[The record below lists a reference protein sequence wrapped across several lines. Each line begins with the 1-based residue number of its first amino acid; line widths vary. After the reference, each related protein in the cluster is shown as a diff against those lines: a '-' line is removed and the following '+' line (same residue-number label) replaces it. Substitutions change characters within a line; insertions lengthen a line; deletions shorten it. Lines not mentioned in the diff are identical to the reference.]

1 METDLAPPAIG
12 TPGTGLWR
20 RIGLGQQILIGMAV
34 GAVLGLT
41 AGERVTVLQPIGE
54 LFLRLLV
61 MAAIPL
67 VFFNLLAGITSL
79 TSLGTFGRVGLRI
92 SIYYLATTVLAL
104 VLGLAVMHV
113 VQPGVGVRLTGE
125 APQQLGEVPAFSAIL
140 LDMVPSNVFAA
151 FANGKLPQVVVFAL
165 LLGIAVLT
173 LPASVRTPL
182 ASAFDVLAQALRA
195 LVGLVL
201 YLAPIGIGALMAVTV
216 HQHGG
221 GLFGPLA
228 KFIGAVWIAQALMV
242 LVYLGLLAL
251 LTPRSPLDFLRKTAP
266 LYATTAA
273 TCSSMASL
281 AQAIQVAEERLHLPR
296 SIYSF
301 TLALGATMNQN
312 GTSITLAALLLFTA
326 QAAGVEFSLASQI
339 TIVFVGILLSNGS
352 AGIPGSA
359 VVVALLFVESFNLPV
374 EIAAIVAGVYRLI
387 DMGSTTVNVM
397 GDLVGTVIVADL
409 EDRTPAGK

>member
-1 METDLAPPAIG
+1 MPTDLATPAIE
-12 TPGTGLWR
+12 TASTGLWR

-41 AGERVTVLQPIGE
+41 AGERVTILQPVGE

-92 SIYYLATTVLAL
+92 SIYYLSTTVLAL

-113 VQPGVGVRLTGE
+113 IQPGVGVQLTGE

-151 FANGKLPQVVVFAL
+151 FANGKLTQVVVFAL

-173 LPASVRTPL
+173 LPAAARNPL
-182 ASAFDVLAQALRA
+182 ANAFDVLAQALRA
-195 LVGLVL
+195 LVGIVL
-201 YLAPIGIGALMAVTV
+201 YLAPIGIGALMAVTIS
-216 HQHGG
+216 QHGA

-228 KFIGAVWIAQALMV
+228 KFIAAVWIAQAIMV
-242 LVYLGLLAL
+242 LVYLALLAL
-251 LTPRSPLDFLRKTAP
+251 LTPRSPIDFLRKTAP

-281 AQAIQVAEERLHLPR
+281 AQAIQVSEERLKLPR

-339 TIVFVGILLSNGS
+339 TIVFVGVLLSNGS

-397 GDLVGTVIVADL
+397 GDLVGTVIVSDL
-409 EDRTPAGK
+409 ETPNRPQ